1 MPIRRLAEHV
11 INQIAAGEVVERPAS
26 VAKEMLENALDAG
39 ATRVEMLIEGGG
51 IDLLEI
57 IDDGVGIPADE
68 LLLAVATHATSKV
81 DAAEDLEH
89 IATMGFRG
97 EALASIGSV
106 SRLEIRSRPAQSDA
120 GSLLVVEHGT
130 VGQVEPAACPL
141 GTRVTMRGLFA
152 RVPARRRFLKSPQA
166 ETSRIRRVVRDV
178 AAANPDVAVRLVSG
192 GRVLLDFAAT
202 SPRDRLIAA
211 MGAELTDEM
220 IEVDTEREGIR
231 LYGLA
236 GRPSCARPTASH
248 QVLCLNGRPI
258 ADRSLR
264 HAIREAYRGLI
275 EPSRHPTVAL
285 LLEVPPDRVDVNVH
299 PAKTEVRFR
308 DDRLVYSIIRRGLEA
323 ALSGADLTPIMSQ
336 PALEQVPG
344 PSPQR
349 ALFGPRDQPASPG
362 GFDAVTAREVLAA
375 AASTG
380 EHRVDAIEAVR
391 PVVQV
396 HRMFLVTEDAEG
408 LLIIDQHALHER
420 VMFQRLI
427 DRIEAGPLPS
437 QRLLMPEMIEAS
449 PEAIEGLDT
458 IGSLLDR
465 LGFDITPAG
474 PDVVAV
480 HAVPSLLTERNV
492 STQSFVTDLLE
503 RAGELGRMT
512 DVETAVRDVLD
523 MMACK
528 AAIKAGDPMTQRE
541 MADLLS
547 MRDRVERSSNCP
559 HGRPTTLRL
568 SIEELERRFG
578 RR

>member
-68 LLLAVATHATSKV
+68 LLLAVAPHATSKV

-106 SRLEIRSRPAQSDA
+106 SRLEIRSRPAQADA
-120 GSLLVVEHGT
+120 GSLLVVDHGT
-130 VGQVEPAACPL
+130 IGQVEPAACPL

-220 IEVDTEREGIR
+220 IEVDTERDGIG

-323 ALSGADLTPIMSQ
+323 ALSGADLTPTMPQ
-336 PALEQVPG
+336 PALGQAPG
-344 PSPQR
+344 SSPQR
-349 ALFGPRDQPASPG
+349 ALFGPRDRPASPG

-375 AASTG
+375 GASTG
-380 EHRVDAIEAVR
+380 EHRVDAIEAAR

-396 HRMFLVTEDAEG
+396 HRMFLVTEDAQG

-503 RAGELGRMT
+503 RAGELGQMT
-512 DVETAVRDVLD
+512 DAETAVRDVLD